1 MPPSSSDRLNQ
12 IGNEYFGRGLYTE
25 AYDYYQ
31 QALACDRQSGDR
43 RALVAT
49 LGNLGNV
56 CAVSGRREQAQQ
68 YYQEVLELQKV
79 LGDERGIGTTLA
91 NLGNLRTDAGEWGR
105 AQAYYLEAL
114 DLLTR
119 AGDDA
124 ALAVLSANLGLV
136 ARETGDYEQA
146 LAHDE
151 RSLTLMRRLGNQA
164 GVADAYRMIGKTY
177 VLRRGDRDA
186 GVAALVIM
194 AGVQYLSTRKPDA
207 GVRTPLS
214 PQARA
219 YLRSIRDV
227 AENSLA
233 QVEAMLA
240 AVDRS
245 VRRTGEVADTL
256 DHGIRRLEIW
266 QRQFVA
272 LSPPQAFQNQHH
284 EVGRLLTE
292 LMSLAHAI
300 RSSQTIEPSHPVR
313 RRLTVVHDRLE
324 QMLNTVDEL

>member
-1 MPPSSSDRLNQ
+1 MS
-12 IGNEYFGRGLYTE
+12 
-25 AYDYYQ
+25 
-31 QALACDRQSGDR
+31 
-43 RALVAT
+43 
-49 LGNLGNV
+49 
-56 CAVSGRREQAQQ
+56 
-68 YYQEVLELQKV
+68 
-79 LGDERGIGTTLA
+79 
-91 NLGNLRTDAGEWGR
+91 AGEPRGH
-105 AQAYYLEAL
+105 Q
-114 DLLTR
+114 
-119 AGDDA
+119 
-124 ALAVLSANLGLV
+124 
-136 ARETGDYEQA
+136 RERR
-146 LAHDE
+146 
-151 RSLTLMRRLGNQA
+151 RSLV
-164 GVADAYRMIGKTY
+164 VAAC
-177 VLRRGDRDA
+177 
-186 GVAALVIM
+186 VAALVIM

-272 LSPPQAFQNQHH
+272 LSPPQAFQTQHH

-292 LMSLAHAI
+292 LMSLAHAL

-313 RRLTVVHDRLE
+313 HRLTVVHDRLA
-324 QMLNTVDEL
+324 QMLNTVDDR